1 MVAIE
6 APVLAPA
13 VRRTLLD
20 VANVQTDLPPYA
32 LMQGGLRP
40 LKYEPVLHIGVL
52 TDIPTDNSDKSFQK
66 LRGQTKTPQL
76 FGAYMGLDDP
86 LLNGL
91 GAGAPELEA
100 LFTAGEALYVEDKVQ
115 KLVLS
120 PAAVDLT
127 PTPGTPLKDVKAAIG
142 LLEQWHAS
150 RYLYRP
156 TLSGNLLALNL
167 IQSGT
172 PATTE
177 TVNGTPIAAAAG
189 YGTDGPGNAVSTAS
203 SAWLYISGQI
213 NVWKGEAAQ
222 ATGPDLHRNRD
233 LTLIEKR
240 YAASVE
246 GPVAA
251 VLIGF

>member
-6 APVLAPA
+6 APALAPS
-13 VRRTLLD
+13 VRKTLLD
-20 VANVQTDLPPYA
+20 FTTVETELPPYA
-32 LMQGGLRP
+32 LQNA
-40 LKYEPVLHIGVL
+40 LKYEPKFSIGTL
-52 TDIPTDNSDKSFQK
+52 LDIPTDGTDKQFDDK
-66 LRGQTKTPQL
+66 RGDDTTPEL

-91 GAGAPELEA
+91 GAGAPELEE
-100 LFTAGEALYVEDKVQ
+100 LFEAGESLYVEDKVQ
-115 KLVLS
+115 RLLLS
-120 PAAVDLT
+120 PNAVDLT
-127 PTPGTPLKDVKAAIG
+127 PTPGTPLKDMKAAIG
-142 LLEQWHAS
+142 LLEQWIAT

-156 TLSGNLLALNL
+156 LLSGNLLALNL

-177 TVNGTPIAAAAG
+177 TVNGTPIAPAAG
-189 YGTDGPGNAVSTAS
+189 YGTDGPGTAVSTAS

-213 NVWKGEAAQ
+213 NIWKGQ
-222 ATGPDLHRNRD
+222 ASQASAPDLYRNRD

-240 YAASVE
+240 YAASLE

-251 VLIGF
+251 VLVGF